1 MSTTMMKNGM
11 AATFMGPEVKG
22 STVSFSKDGATR
34 RLTLS
39 DDFTV
44 PAAPAPHW
52 RVVDSMGQATLLRR
66 LVTMGDTF
74 HKSLDVP
81 ANVKDVA
88 TVQIYCAY
96 AEVVLGEAAFEK
108 PMM

>member
-1 MSTTMMKNGM
+1 MSTMTMKNGM

-22 STVSFSKDGATR
+22 STVAFSRDGATR

-39 DDFTV
+39 DDFMV

-52 RVVDSMGQATLLRR
+52 RVVDSTGQATLLRR
-66 LVTMGDTF
+66 LVTMGDKF
-74 HKSLDVP
+74 HKTLDVP
-81 ANVKDVA
+81 STVKDVA
-88 TVQIYCAY
+88 AVQIYCAY
-96 AEVVLGEAAFEK
+96 AEVVLGEAAFEA